1 MLQDWLVGSEKS
13 HNEQISNI
21 STDCPPQYLGVQVH
35 FQAFCF
41 PQARH
46 LRGGEAAWWVSILIC
61 LQFMMS
67 SCLFADNFDMN
78 AAESLGVG
86 VDPKSGLEGLLGK
99 AILPVEQLKEDRG
112 RRIRR

>member
-1 MLQDWLVGSEKS
+1 
-13 HNEQISNI
+13 
-21 STDCPPQYLGVQVH
+21 
-35 FQAFCF
+35 
-41 PQARH
+41 
-46 LRGGEAAWWVSILIC
+46 
-61 LQFMMS
+61 MMS

>member
-1 MLQDWLVGSEKS
+1 MMLL
-13 HNEQISNI
+13 
-21 STDCPPQYLGVQVH
+21 
-35 FQAFCF
+35 
-41 PQARH
+41 
-46 LRGGEAAWWVSILIC
+46 
-61 LQFMMS
+61 
-67 SCLFADNFDMN
+67 CLFADNFDMN

>member
-13 HNEQISNI
+13 HNEQISSI

-35 FQAFCF
+35 FHVFGF

-78 AAESLGVG
+78 AAESLGAG
-86 VDPKSGLEGLLGK
+86 VDPKSDLEVLLGK
-99 AILPVEQLKEDRG
+99 TGKEVKEDTG
-112 RRIRR
+112 RIRR